1 MDLAARRICYRALWG
16 FAKPFHRRLPAKKQP
31 PRQTCGRTRALPAR
45 LLAAPLL
52 RPTAPSLRQPLTR
65 PLPAD
70 DHFMSTTAFPQRR
83 APDSL
88 AILTMIALCAIWG
101 FQQVAIKTTN
111 AAVPPVFQAGLRST
125 MAALLVW
132 GWARARG
139 TPLFRDDGTLGA
151 GLLAGVLFAAEFV
164 CIFLGLTLTS
174 ASRMAVFLY
183 TAPCFTALGLHWF
196 VDGERLRRTQWAG
209 IVVAF
214 AGMTLAFADGFT
226 RVHAGPQGSTLA
238 GVTGDAL
245 GVLGGITWAATT
257 VVVRATRLAQSSA
270 SKTLFY
276 QLAVSAVV
284 LLALAVGLGQAR
296 MTTVTP
302 LVVVSLAY
310 QAVIVAFVSY
320 LTWFWLLT
328 RYIVSRLSVFSFL
341 TPLFGV
347 TFGVLLLGESFSV
360 RFLLAA
366 MMVLAGIALVN
377 APARREAAC

>member
-1 MDLAARRICYRALWG
+1 MSTA
-16 FAKPFHRRLPAKKQP
+16 
-31 PRQTCGRTRALPAR
+31 ALPA
-45 LLAAPLL
+45 
-52 RPTAPSLRQPLTR
+52 
-65 PLPAD
+65 
-70 DHFMSTTAFPQRR
+70 RR
-83 APDSL
+83 APDSF
-88 AILTMIALCAIWG
+88 AVLTMIVLCAIWG
-101 FQQVAIKTTN
+101 LQQVAIKSTN
-111 AAVPPVFQAGLRST
+111 TALPPVFQAGLRSA
-125 MAALLVW
+125 MATVLVW

-151 GLLAGVLFAAEFV
+151 GLLAGILFASEFV

-196 VDGERLRRTQWAG
+196 VEGERMRRIQWAG

-226 RVHAGPQGSTLA
+226 RTHSGASHAATLA

-245 GVLGGITWAATT
+245 GVLGGIAWAATT
-257 VVVRATRLAQSSA
+257 VVVRATRLAHSSA

-284 LLALAVGLGQAR
+284 LLALAAGLGQMR
-296 MTTVTP
+296 VETVTP
-302 LVVVSLAY
+302 LAVISLGY
-310 QAVIVAFVSY
+310 QAIVVAFVSY

-328 RYIVSRLSVFSFL
+328 RYIASRLSVFSFL

-366 MMVLAGIALVN
+366 LLVLTGIALVN
-377 APARREAAC
+377 APVRRVAA